1 MSGQIASAAH
11 SLIERLAQRLQ
22 VPPAAVDL
30 ARARLHLLDWLG
42 CVAAAR
48 RSQVAG
54 VVRHAESNAI
64 MRAAYLGN
72 LLEMDDVHRVALL
85 HPGPVVWPAALLH
98 DGGIDDLLAAALRG
112 YEAMIAVGATF
123 DAYHYAHWHNSATAG
138 GFGAAAAAA
147 SMRGLDAGA
156 TASALGNAG
165 SVAGGFWR
173 MRHEPVMTKQWH
185 VAHAVA
191 TGVTAARLAAAGLT
205 GPTRLLEGEQGLFA
219 AMTRTPQPLKLG
231 DHWRMHEVS
240 FKPWAA
246 CRHAHPAIDA
256 ALQLRDALADG
267 PIEIATYADALRF
280 CDRPEPKSVIDAKF
294 SLQHAVAVVGVRG
307 EPTLADF
314 EAAAI
319 ADPAIAAVRR
329 RVRVVEDAAL
339 TAAYPGHFGVRLS
352 AGGTSVA
359 LADARGDPERPLGE
373 AGIVAKA
380 EALMASGGLD
390 AAAAARACRLAL
402 DGDDADALR
411 ALLAEWLQ

>member
-1 MSGQIASAAH
+1 MSGQIPPASQ
-11 SLIERLAQRLQ
+11 SLIERVAQRLQ
-22 VPPAAVDL
+22 APPAAAEL

-42 CVAAAR
+42 CVASAR
-48 RSQVAG
+48 RSDVAG
-54 VVRHAESNAI
+54 VVRRAEANAI

-72 LLEMDDVHRVALL
+72 LLEMDDVHRAALL

-98 DGGIDDLLAAALRG
+98 DGGIDDLLAAAVRG
-112 YEAMIAVGATF
+112 YEATIAVGATF

-147 SMRGLDAGA
+147 SMRGLAADA

-165 SVAGGFWR
+165 SVAGGLWR

-191 TGVTAARLAAAGLT
+191 TGAAAARLAAAGFT

-219 AMTRTPQPLKLG
+219 AMTRTPRPLQTG
-231 DHWRMHEVS
+231 DPWRMYEVS

-246 CRHAHPAIDA
+246 CRHAHPAVDA

-267 PIEIATYADALRF
+267 PIEIATYADAVRF

-294 SLQHAVAVVGVRG
+294 SLQHAVAVVAVRG

-314 EAAAI
+314 EPAAI
-319 ADPAIAAVRR
+319 ADPAVAAARR

-339 TAAYPGHFGVRLS
+339 SAAYPAHFGACVS
-352 AGGTSVA
+352 AGGATVA
-359 LADARGDPERPLGE
+359 LADARGDPERPLAE

-380 EALMASGGLD
+380 EALMAWGGLD